1 VALPPA
7 PAADAPQR
15 LAELATA
22 PKAEAPAATPVE
34 SADPYADPDFKVRR
48 RAHHA
53 GTHLSLKETLLQ
65 RAEAKAH
72 DELLGEMKQHQNRSQ
87 YDCEAA
93 DRAVKYL
100 KAGLDVWGFAAWQV
114 KHFPMDGYEGAT
126 LSQCQNITDVV
137 DPSRFDM
144 HESLAQGNDPGRD
157 ATRDPR
163 EGRAATP
170 AGDAGKNRP

>member
-1 VALPPA
+1 M
-7 PAADAPQR
+7 
-15 LAELATA
+15 
-22 PKAEAPAATPVE
+22 
-34 SADPYADPDFKVRR
+34 
-48 RAHHA
+48 
-53 GTHLSLKETLLQ
+53 SLKETLLQ

-114 KHFPMDGYEGAT
+114 KHFPMDGYEGAA

-170 AGDAGKNRP
+170 AGVAGKNRP